1 MIVGS
6 KGSPLGLL
14 LLLRSLHAVLATT
27 LLAIRYAAGI
37 ESTADDVVA
46 HTGEIL
52 HTTTTH
58 EHDGVLLEVVTLTG
72 DIAIDLPAIR
82 QTDTCHPGSYPSPG
96 GSCDHYGLAV
106 ELLASCFNIK
116 PIIDTSPAIT
126 HLTGVTAR
134 LFLACNGAHPTAS
147 ECKGTKY
154 LPLLQVSQALTRRPT
169 RGDAFELYIEEVII
183 PVSLCNPVD

>member
-14 LLLRSLHAVLATT
+14 LLLRSLHAVLTTT

-37 ESTADDVVA
+37 ESTAYDVVA

-82 QTDTCHPGSYPSPG
+82 QTDTCH
-96 GSCDHYGLAV
+96 
-106 ELLASCFNIK
+106 
-116 PIIDTSPAIT
+116 
-126 HLTGVTAR
+126 
-134 LFLACNGAHPTAS
+134 
-147 ECKGTKY
+147 
-154 LPLLQVSQALTRRPT
+154 LPHR
-169 RGDAFELYIEEVII
+169 
-183 PVSLCNPVD
+183 